1 MELLGVQRCF
11 EFLTKKGVTPS
22 SFASDRHKSV
32 AKWLRESFEN
42 VAHYYDIWH
51 VARTIIK
58 KLTKAAQEKDCE
70 RIKEWTTSIRNHLY
84 WCVTTTQEGFGE
96 LILAKWKSIMNH
108 IEDVHDE
115 HSDKLFN
122 KCIHERLKKR
132 HWIRNGEPYCKLLC
146 CNSVTIKPTLK
157 YKHCTDQCD
166 KNPLDYD
173 IKS

>member
-22 SFASDRHKSV
+22 SFVSDRHKSV

-70 RIKEWTTSIRNHLY
+70 IIKGWMTSIRNHLY
-84 WCVTTTQEGFGE
+84 
-96 LILAKWKSIMNH
+96 
-108 IEDVHDE
+108 
-115 HSDKLFN
+115 
-122 KCIHERLKKR
+122 
-132 HWIRNGEPYCKLLC
+132 
-146 CNSVTIKPTLK
+146 
-157 YKHCTDQCD
+157 
-166 KNPLDYD
+166 
-173 IKS
+173 